1 MGWNV
6 SSDRMT
12 IEPPQRRSPARWI
25 RENSLRIAVVVGLT
39 EAAVAYFSGV
49 RYLWAAG
56 LLAVF
61 AYWYVRK
68 RVPQWLRRPLW
79 IVAMSQAI
87 AGLAVP
93 ALFGALFITFVIGAV
108 LLLMMVLVM
117 LGDLRRTCRHGAGQE
132 QRATGVSG
140 ACPACRSGRP
150 TAG

>member
-61 AYWYVRK
+61 ANWYVRK

-117 LGDLRRTCRHGAGQE
+117 LGDLRRT
-132 QRATGVSG
+132 
-140 ACPACRSGRP
+140 
-150 TAG
+150 

>member
-117 LGDLRRTCRHGAGQE
+117 LGDLRRT
-132 QRATGVSG
+132 
-140 ACPACRSGRP
+140 
-150 TAG
+150 

>member
-12 IEPPQRRSPARWI
+12 IEPPQRRSPARWT

-117 LGDLRRTCRHGAGQE
+117 LGDLRRT
-132 QRATGVSG
+132 
-140 ACPACRSGRP
+140 
-150 TAG
+150 

>member
-61 AYWYVRK
+61 AYWYVSK

-117 LGDLRRTCRHGAGQE
+117 LGDLRRT
-132 QRATGVSG
+132 
-140 ACPACRSGRP
+140 
-150 TAG
+150 

>member
-68 RVPQWLRRPLW
+68 RAPQWLRRPLW

-117 LGDLRRTCRHGAGQE
+117 LGDLRRT
-132 QRATGVSG
+132 
-140 ACPACRSGRP
+140 
-150 TAG
+150 

>member
-12 IEPPQRRSPARWI
+12 IEPEQKRSPTRWI
-25 RENSLRIAVVVGLT
+25 RENSLRIAIIVGLS
-39 EAAVAYFSGV
+39 EAAVGYFTGL
-49 RYLWAAG
+49 RYLWAVG

-61 AYWYVRK
+61 GYWYVRR

-93 ALFGALFITFVIGAV
+93 ALFGALFISFVIGAV

-117 LGDLRRTCRHGAGQE
+117 LGDLRRT
-132 QRATGVSG
+132 
-140 ACPACRSGRP
+140 
-150 TAG
+150 

>member
-6 SSDRMT
+6 YSDRMT

-117 LGDLRRTCRHGAGQE
+117 LGDLRRT
-132 QRATGVSG
+132 
-140 ACPACRSGRP
+140 
-150 TAG
+150 

>member
-61 AYWYVRK
+61 AYWYVRT

-117 LGDLRRTCRHGAGQE
+117 LGDLRRT
-132 QRATGVSG
+132 
-140 ACPACRSGRP
+140 
-150 TAG
+150 

>member
-1 MGWNV
+1 M
-6 SSDRMT
+6 
-12 IEPPQRRSPARWI
+12 
-25 RENSLRIAVVVGLT
+25 
-39 EAAVAYFSGV
+39 AYFSGV

-117 LGDLRRTCRHGAGQE
+117 LGDLRRT
-132 QRATGVSG
+132 
-140 ACPACRSGRP
+140 
-150 TAG
+150 

>member
-108 LLLMMVLVM
+108 RRLMMVLVM
-117 LGDLRRTCRHGAGQE
+117 LGDLRRT
-132 QRATGVSG
+132 
-140 ACPACRSGRP
+140 
-150 TAG
+150 

>member
-1 MGWNV
+1 
-6 SSDRMT
+6 MT

-117 LGDLRRTCRHGAGQE
+117 LGDLRRT
-132 QRATGVSG
+132 
-140 ACPACRSGRP
+140 
-150 TAG
+150 

>member
-12 IEPPQRRSPARWI
+12 IEPEQKRSPTRWI
-25 RENSLRIAVVVGLT
+25 RENSLRIAIIVGLS
-39 EAAVAYFSGV
+39 EATVGYFTGL
-49 RYLWAAG
+49 RYLWAVG

-61 AYWYVRK
+61 GYWYVRR

-87 AGLAVP
+87 AGLAAP
-93 ALFGALFITFVIGAV
+93 ALFGALFISFVIGAV

-117 LGDLRRTCRHGAGQE
+117 LGDLRRT
-132 QRATGVSG
+132 
-140 ACPACRSGRP
+140 
-150 TAG
+150 